1 MSCWKIAV
9 TDYEFSNLE
18 IEEKCL
24 SEFNVKFIYG
34 QCRSED
40 EVIDLA
46 KDADGLLNQ
55 YAPIGRRAI
64 QTLKKCKIISSYGV
78 GVDAIDVTAATEK
91 GIMVANVPDYGVEEV
106 SNHALALLFSSARKI
121 VHLNRKVKTGIW
133 DFESSVP
140 MYRYSEQ
147 TLGVLGYGRI
157 PRSLVNKAKPFGFR
171 ILVYDPYV
179 SEYEMRITGVE
190 PASIEQIFTQS
201 DYITIHVPLTAETQN
216 LVNKENISKMKKNA
230 VIVNTSRGPIIH
242 EDDLIDALTNER
254 IGGAY
259 LDVLTEEPI
268 HPDHPFL
275 QLDNVIL
282 TPHIA
287 WYSEQSMIELRVKAV
302 QNIINVMN
310 GGTPKYW
317 VNRNKDHDS

>member
-1 MSCWKIAV
+1 MSRWKIAV
-9 TDYEFSNLE
+9 TDYEFNDLK
-18 IEEKCL
+18 IEEKSL
-24 SEFNVKFIYG
+24 SEFNVEFIYG
-34 QCRSED
+34 QCRTED
-40 EVIDLA
+40 EVIALA

-55 YAPIGRRAI
+55 YAPIGRKVI
-64 QTLKKCKIISSYGV
+64 QALDKCKIISSYGV
-78 GVDAIDVTAATEK
+78 GVDAIDVKAASEK
-91 GIMVANVPDYGVEEV
+91 GIIVANVPDYGVEEV

-121 VHLNRKVKTGIW
+121 VHLNRNVKHGLW

-179 SEYEMRITGVE
+179 SESEMRRTGVE
-190 PASIEQIFTQS
+190 PASIEEIFTHS
-201 DYITIHVPLTAETQN
+201 DYITIHVPLTEVTHN
-216 LVNKENISKMKKNA
+216 LVNKKNISKMKKNA

-242 EDDLIDALTNER
+242 EEDLIDALINER
-254 IGGAY
+254 IAGAY
-259 LDVLTEEPI
+259 LDVVTEEPI
-268 HPDHPFL
+268 RPDHPFL
-275 QLDNVIL
+275 QLENVIL

-302 QNIINVMN
+302 QNIIHVIN
-310 GGTPKYW
+310 GGAPPYW
-317 VNRNKDHDS
+317 VNRKEEHGS